1 MDISKSYDGLLSC
14 RPNKHKRPWLASK
27 VKNLA
32 VVVGGITSWEKFH
45 GEIDM
50 RDIPHAFINERGLS
64 PEEMRELHNL
74 SRAYV
79 CTSLTEGACRSSSQ
93 SLLCGVP
100 VISMSDA
107 TGGREVYYNKY
118 NSIICE
124 PTQEAVKDAVEQ
136 AVKKK
141 WDREKIRKNY
151 LDQAMSFRRET
162 YQLIEKILSEGD
174 IKESGEELFTKAYRG
189 EQGFGYFRSGYPR
202 VREIKDL
209 MSNNV

>member
-1 MDISKSYDGLLSC
+1 
-14 RPNKHKRPWLASK
+14 
-27 VKNLA
+27 
-32 VVVGGITSWEKFH
+32 
-45 GEIDM
+45 
-50 RDIPHAFINERGLS
+50 
-64 PEEMRELHNL
+64 
-74 SRAYV
+74 
-79 CTSLTEGACRSSSQ
+79 
-93 SLLCGVP
+93 
-100 VISMSDA
+100 MSDA